1 MSFRRLTHLLLV
13 VTLLL
18 GGLAQA
24 PAPAQAAP
32 LSELEPNNSFAQA
45 QLLPAIGLGSP
56 LSAAIDTGGDVDTY
70 AIAATLDETY
80 VIELF
85 EVSSSLHAGGSACT
99 RDILDNPRGLSLYV
113 YDQNQAYLAGRC
125 NSPEYRGSANVHTYV
140 AFIAQATA
148 TYYVR
153 IKPNSPSATGSY
165 KLRVLPKYD
174 QPGAEWDTTTFEPN
188 NTRYTSYPIAV
199 GRTSAISSRIEPRA
213 PIFSTFHAD
222 QDWYHFEAVKD
233 RTYVIELFD
242 VSSGLGA
249 SGTAC
254 TGDILR
260 PSGGLVM
267 RIINNTE
274 ASFGGSG
281 TCNHASSHGLGNTHD
296 AVKFTAPASD
306 AYFIQIRPNS
316 ASATG
321 SYKLRVLPQ
330 FDQTGADW
338 DTDTFEPNNDIANS
352 YPIAFG
358 DESALRGTIEPRA
371 PSFSTFHA
379 DRDWYRFNATE
390 GMTYTVDLFNVDRG
404 LVGAGSDCDGT
415 SRTGMGLRIHDPDA
429 IIVAGGCNGTNISG
443 PDTIHRSLQFTADK
457 SGPHHIML
465 RPNASGATG
474 DYSLRVCQGLCS
486 DPQPANWLVLL
497 YLAGDDR
504 DTGRG
509 DVESLSE
516 PMTRLL
522 VRLNTMP
529 YNPQARLVILYDG
542 QDDGDSTIYVREPA
556 GLQDVTEAVAASSIW
571 IGGMDGSPG
580 ARELDTGSP
589 TTLRNFITWARA
601 AHPQPAYTF
610 LSLVDHGGG
619 WAPDLDT
626 QDQPRGVGFVQSG
639 GWRGIS
645 LDMTSGGSSLAT
657 RETSAALE
665 GMHID
670 LLFFDACLMGMIESV
685 YQVRDLADYV
695 VAGQNLLF
703 ATLPYERYLRDLT
716 NETSPET
723 LARRIVEL
731 YNRGERDPVTLS
743 ALDLRQLRTDA
754 PGDLAARIDVLAQLL
769 LNALPDPAP
778 ADHPIVLAIKAA
790 YNQSQ
795 KFDYD
800 SSGTINERE
809 GYVDLVDF
817 AQRLSADAG
826 LSADIRTA
834 ADEVV
839 AAATAG
845 EAPVILAQRGRSGFH
860 RGNYWSFARANGLSI
875 YLPLGE
881 RDHRPTRYDPA
892 NPAQALPERQLD
904 YYTDC
909 AQLAFACDAPQW
921 GALLAR
927 LEPTVTLIRT
937 GLDGTAP
944 FTTPAQLNPSSIVYL
959 PLTQR

>member
-56 LSAAIDTGGDVDTY
+56 LSAAIDTGGDRDWY
-70 AIAATLDETY
+70 GFAATMGETY

-85 EVSSSLHAGGSACT
+85 EVDSNLHNYGAYCT
-99 RDILDNPRGLSLYV
+99 GNGYDTPRGLALHIF
-113 YDQNQAYLAGRC
+113 DQNLVEYYGSRC
-125 NSPEYRGSANVHTYV
+125 DAISTGKGNVHAVIEFPAPASTN
-140 AFIAQATA
+140 
-148 TYYVR
+148 YYIQ

-174 QPGAEWDTTTFEPN
+174 QPGAEWDSLTFEPN
-188 NTRYTSYPIAV
+188 NSRFTSYLIGV
-199 GRTSAISSRIEPRA
+199 GRTSAISSRIEGRA
-213 PIFSTFHAD
+213 PVFSTSHSD
-222 QDWYHFEAVKD
+222 RDWYHFEAVKD

-242 VSSGLGA
+242 VSSSLHSYGAECTGNSYENPRGLALHVSDKDATNLGDGTCEGA
-249 SGTAC
+249 S
-254 TGDILR
+254 R
-260 PSGGLVM
+260 
-267 RIINNTE
+267 R
-274 ASFGGSG
+274 
-281 TCNHASSHGLGNTHD
+281 GLGNTHNI
-296 AVKFTAPASD
+296 VTFKAPD
-306 AYFIQIRPNS
+306 TDTYFIRVMPNHPS
-316 ASATG
+316 ASG

-390 GMTYTVDLFNVDRG
+390 GMTYTVVLFNVDRG

-465 RPNASGATG
+465 RPNAGGATG

-509 DVESLSE
+509 DVESLNE